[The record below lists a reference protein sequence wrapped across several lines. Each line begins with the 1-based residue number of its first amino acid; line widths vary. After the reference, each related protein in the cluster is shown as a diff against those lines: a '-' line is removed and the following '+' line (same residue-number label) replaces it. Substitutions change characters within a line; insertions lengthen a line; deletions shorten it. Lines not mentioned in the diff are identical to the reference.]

1 MAYLLPK
8 YVVSP
13 SLFCVWIVFL
23 LFSGFWSYFGW
34 KYLWMRYHGRSQ
46 EGWREKDLKNWYK
59 SDGIWSWWDVQK
71 QGIHTL
77 KPMQEFWIIEHN
89 EWTQRNTRLCVCK
102 GFGIQKPNAYSLRM
116 ESAKVTSPHSFHIT
130 HPHSSSTHKLKLSN
144 PAHVLSIRACAHVC
158 VAPFSILLLSVHI
171 LKSSQSHIRTY

>member
-1 MAYLLPK
+1 MLLVPHFLCLNCFL
-8 YVVSP
+8 VIFRFLE
-13 SLFCVWIVFL
+13 LFWVEIFMNEVPWEEPRRL
-23 LFSGFWSYFGW
+23 
-34 KYLWMRYHGRSQ
+34 
-46 EGWREKDLKNWYK
+46 EGEGLEELIQKWR
-59 SDGIWSWWDVQK
+59 IWSWWDVQK

-116 ESAKVTSPHSFHIT
+116 ESAKVTSPHSLHIT